1 MSAVLELLDQAHRAH
16 RREAVQATVA
26 LLDELLARDRRVR
39 DVRITPGGGVLTVT
53 VGSATISLV
62 MPSAGQSLALRELR
76 RRGPV
81 VLAMGLALDDG
92 RAMLGFSG
100 VDEDVLISTRVSWG
114 ATHRRRDGT
123 WTPRPPDSCRPSS
136 EH

>member
-1 MSAVLELLDQAHRAH
+1 VSAVLELLDRAHRAH

-39 DVRITPGGGVLTVT
+39 DVRIKPGLGVLTVT
-53 VGSATISLV
+53 VGDATIRLA
-62 MPSAGQSLALRELR
+62 MPSAAQSRALRELC

-114 ATHRRRDGT
+114 VTGLRHSAGAPDAAAT
-123 WTPRPPDSCRPSS
+123 
-136 EH
+136 